1 MRGVRLR
8 GLKNKMSY
16 LDEHYNEIF
25 KKYNDEQLFKD
36 IASYRDGRGRLSKV
50 LNQWFEECIFE
61 CKAPRGQKSPMEA
74 LQNDDDIEFILSY
87 IADHP
92 NFYTGNEVTNV
103 KSFFRNAGRLAQKVA
118 NFCPKNARSIYFRY
132 HNIDG
137 DRINCLDTS
146 AGFGSRM
153 SSVLLSGHNYCGF
166 DPNPKLFAQL
176 IDYKN
181 WLREH
186 NVIDKSQ
193 RVGLYKHGS
202 EVHRPELDNMFDV
215 SFTSPPYFN
224 LEKYADDDSESTK
237 NYNNYDLWL
246 EKFVKPTIDNTYKY
260 LKVGGYA
267 MINIKNL
274 TRDGKQPL
282 FDDWGKMFK
291 NHGGFKFVEIFEMK
305 HQSAKNYHMNTNY
318 DKSAYKGF
326 KEPIMSWRKV

>member
-1 MRGVRLR
+1 
-8 GLKNKMSY
+8 MSY
-16 LDEHYNEIF
+16 LDEHRDEIF
-25 KKYNDEQLFKD
+25 KKYSTEQLLKD
-36 IASYRDGRGRLSKV
+36 ISSYRDRGGRLSKV
-50 LNQWFEECIFE
+50 LNQWFEECIYDCVTKYE
-61 CKAPRGQKSPMEA
+61 KSPLQA
-74 LQNDDDIEFILSY
+74 LQDDVDMEWILSY
-87 IADHP
+87 IKSKP
-92 NFYTGNEVTNV
+92 NFYNSDNEVNNV
-103 KSFFRNAGRLAQKVA
+103 KSFFRNGTRIARKVA
-118 NFCPKNARSIYFRY
+118 NFCPKNAREIYFRY
-132 HNIDG
+132 HDING

-146 AGFGSRM
+146 SGFGSRM
-153 SSVLLSGHNYCGF
+153 SAVLLSGHNYCGF

-181 WLREH
+181 WLKKH
-186 NVIDKSQ
+186 NVIDESQ
-193 RVGLYKHGS
+193 RCGLYMHGS

-237 NYNNYDLWL
+237 NYNNYELWL

-291 NHGGFKFVEIFEMK
+291 NHGGFKFIEIFEMK